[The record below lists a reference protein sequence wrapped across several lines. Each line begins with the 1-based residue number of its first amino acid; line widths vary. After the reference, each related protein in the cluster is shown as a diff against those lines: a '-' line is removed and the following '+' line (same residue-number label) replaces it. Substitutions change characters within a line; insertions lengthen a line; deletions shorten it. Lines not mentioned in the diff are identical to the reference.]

1 MGLLD
6 DQKDWSDQ
14 LKMRVNDFI
23 KRNRITHVHQIL
35 EIINLINWAREEM
48 EIETQETV
56 SEWYPDQTVT
66 KP

>member
-6 DQKDWSDQ
+6 DQKDWSAA
-14 LKMRVNDFI
+14 LKIRVNEYI

-35 EIINLINWAREEM
+35 EIINLINWIREEM
-48 EIETQETV
+48 EIYMMETV
-56 SEWYPDQTVT
+56 RDWYPDQVGD